1 MKGGGAKPR
10 AYCVYATAAGLLGL
24 GQQPGFFFVKF
35 IICYKGEKKMDYELN
50 LEDYMDKELW
60 EQITELSRL
69 RGSTREMLVVEALRE
84 YISRS
89 KQIRQMTD

>member
-1 MKGGGAKPR
+1 
-10 AYCVYATAAGLLGL
+10 
-24 GQQPGFFFVKF
+24 
-35 IICYKGEKKMDYELN
+35 MDYELN